1 MSRLAIDLQKT
12 AQWGAKLLYFSNIS
26 FAIAGLLVNNSYHVG
41 TAILTPLSLLNI
53 YFKHIQKKHTLLK
66 NFGLLAI
73 ARYMLESIGPEMR
86 QYFFMNDT
94 EERPFN
100 RIERADVYRKAKDI
114 DSTEA
119 FGSQLEFNHH
129 EMKLKHSFFPI
140 AKKNIESFSLTF
152 GEERMCKNPYT
163 IIKPIMISAMSF
175 GSLGSKAITSL
186 SRGAYL
192 SNIPL
197 NTGEGG
203 LSKYHIKGG
212 ADIIFQMGTAKFGVR
227 NNDNTLNEEKL
238 KRVANHPK
246 VKMIEIKLSQGAKP
260 GKGGILPKEKIT
272 KEIAKIRGV
281 PLGQDVIS
289 PERHVECDSPENTI
303 KFIQRIQDVSQ
314 LPVGIKFCLGDEKE
328 FLNLIKEMK
337 KQNVYPDYMALD
349 GAEGATGAAPKS
361 FMDNVGIPLLPAL
374 DSIQKILIKEKVR
387 DKLKIISSGKL
398 INPGKQLTAMAHG
411 ADVIYTARGFMLALG
426 CIQALQCN
434 RGSCPTGIT
443 THNPILQRGLIV
455 EEKANRI
462 ANYMKNMEKEF
473 KELLA
478 AMGCK
483 SVKELKKSHIYN
495 VN

>member
-1 MSRLAIDLQKT
+1 
-12 AQWGAKLLYFSNIS
+12 
-26 FAIAGLLVNNSYHVG
+26 
-41 TAILTPLSLLNI
+41 
-53 YFKHIQKKHTLLK
+53 
-66 NFGLLAI
+66 
-73 ARYMLESIGPEMR
+73 
-86 QYFFMNDT
+86 
-94 EERPFN
+94 
-100 RIERADVYRKAKDI
+100 
-114 DSTEA
+114 
-119 FGSQLEFNHH
+119 
-129 EMKLKHSFFPI
+129 
-140 AKKNIESFSLTF
+140 
-152 GEERMCKNPYT
+152 
-163 IIKPIMISAMSF
+163 
-175 GSLGSKAITSL
+175 
-186 SRGAYL
+186 
-192 SNIPL
+192 
-197 NTGEGG
+197 
-203 LSKYHIKGG
+203 
-212 ADIIFQMGTAKFGVR
+212 MGTAKFGVR